1 MSKIFHIPKFSLFC
15 CDPKIDR
22 NFHFVQSL
30 NTKIK
35 QKTSEIIQVNVPKM
49 WILEPK
55 SVFSIL
61 HIMYVGIDAILIL
74 QPSKMKIMTQ
84 NFNGMINDQLLIQAS
99 NRLAIGLTEIRLK
112 NALINLIF
120 HAEVVG
126 QKILSNKNIP
136 TCYKVIL
143 NQHF

>member
-1 MSKIFHIPKFSLFC
+1 MLRLSILYILHMYLYISFAFFTYLAKIPKIYKSVFPIIQLAKIQNLANIRDWRNKIIRKFSYTKSSKMSKIFHIPKFSLFC

-74 QPSKMKIMTQ
+74 
-84 NFNGMINDQLLIQAS
+84 
-99 NRLAIGLTEIRLK
+99 
-112 NALINLIF
+112 
-120 HAEVVG
+120 
-126 QKILSNKNIP
+126 
-136 TCYKVIL
+136 
-143 NQHF
+143 